1 MIESR
6 DGGQYNDKL
15 YGNKIRAGAHSIRFR
30 KPCRN
35 PDNGKRESW
44 IQIRIRIASL
54 NVVSNAVHA
63 KKKKKRGKVIGFIL
77 CAADATRRVEGA
89 TAAAATNTGGGR
101 DRRQVAGET

>member
-15 YGNKIRAGAHSIRFR
+15 YGYKIRDGAHSIRFR
-30 KPCRN
+30 KPCSN

-54 NVVSNAVHA
+54 NVVGNAVHA
-63 KKKKKRGKVIGFIL
+63 KKKKRGKVIGFIL
-77 CAADATRRVEGA
+77 YAADATGRVEGA

-101 DRRQVAGET
+101 DRQQVAGET